1 MHYCAPP
8 IARHEFRGSF
18 SASRLSLLLYV
29 ASESLFHV
37 DDAQTEARA
46 HEGCD
51 AVFPGFCNTHTPSEG
66 NQMRE
71 DVVSTVLVF
80 RERGGA

>member
-1 MHYCAPP
+1 MVYSAPP
-8 IARHEFRGSF
+8 FARHDFRGSF
-18 SASRLSLLLYV
+18 SASCLSLLLYV

-46 HEGCD
+46 DEGCD
-51 AVFPGFCNTHTPSEG
+51 AVFPGFCTNTPSEE

-71 DVVSTVLVF
+71 DVVSTVGF
-80 RERGGA
+80 FEGGAT